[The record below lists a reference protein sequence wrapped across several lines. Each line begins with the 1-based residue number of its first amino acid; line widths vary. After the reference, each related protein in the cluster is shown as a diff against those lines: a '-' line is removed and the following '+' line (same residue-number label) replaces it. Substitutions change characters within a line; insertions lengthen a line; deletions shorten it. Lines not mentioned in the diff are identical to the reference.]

1 MKCAK
6 CGYVELYWR
15 ADWHDVE
22 REYAKTEDVISSCPL
37 EVQSA
42 RAGIVIEASDGFAYK
57 KGKGRYIRGVPSEV
71 WRARQFWTRPKG
83 YFDPAGRIANG
94 LELVHKAKDRAQVQL
109 ITPIMAYKPEDKE

>member
-22 REYAKTEDVISSCPL
+22 REYAKTEDVIASCAI

-57 KGKGRYIRGVPSEV
+57 KGKGRYIRRLPSEV
-71 WRARQFWTRPKG
+71 WRARQFWTRAKG
-83 YFDPAGRIANG
+83 YFDPAASIDNG
-94 LELVHKAKDRAQVQL
+94 MELVHKSKASAQVL
-109 ITPIMAYKPEDKE
+109 V